1 MSFAKNTVY
10 RLVMAFAGLVL
21 LPLGAA
27 GQTTSLVDSLPE
39 GVTPSMVNAGK
50 DLFGGR
56 GLCLTCH
63 GPDAKGG
70 LGPDLTDTE
79 WLHGEGRF
87 TEIVARILL
96 GVPDEDSITGQSMPP
111 KGGSTLTDQEVR
123 AVAAYVW
130 TLSRGGRGRA
140 SGSAGAKPIRR

>member
-1 MSFAKNTVY
+1 MPSAKTFPHTAVV
-10 RLVMAFAGLVL
+10 LATVL
-21 LPLGAA
+21 LCPPGAA
-27 GQTTSLVDSLPE
+27 GQTSAPADSLPE
-39 GVTPSMVNAGK
+39 GVTPAMVTSGK
-50 DLFGGR
+50 ELFGGK
-56 GLCLTCH
+56 GLCLACH

-111 KGGSTLTDQEVR
+111 KGGSTLTEEEIR

-130 TLSRGGRGRA
+130 TLSRGGPGHPR
-140 SGSAGAKPIRR
+140 GSAGTKPIRR